1 MPSMPNK
8 ITITVNPARY
18 TETITFRA
26 AGRYGKT
33 SLAIPV
39 HREGSRALTPA
50 TDAKTYWSAVLAAVQ
65 EIVQGL

>member
-18 TETITFRA
+18 TETVTLRA

-33 SLAIPV
+33 SLVIPV

-50 TDAKTYWSAVLAAVQ
+50 PDAKTYWAAILATAQ
-65 EIVQGL
+65 EIVQAL